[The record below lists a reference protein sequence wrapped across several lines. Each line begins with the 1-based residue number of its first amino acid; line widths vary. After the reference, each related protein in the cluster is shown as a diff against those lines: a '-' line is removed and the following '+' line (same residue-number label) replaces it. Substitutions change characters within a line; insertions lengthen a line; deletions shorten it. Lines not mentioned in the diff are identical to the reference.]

1 MPRPWRVRPHLR
13 YLITESGVNPREVK
27 LHQRVHAAPET
38 RPFLNADVVL
48 CLQTIVFRT
57 DWEDV
62 YDVLLA
68 EREAF
73 TDAVRRQ
80 LDGEQAAVENL
91 WPDLANLPDSLF
103 EYLDS
108 PADHQLLTEHS
119 LDQYIHSVE
128 ATRSTQTGFAEAYRS
143 LGKLRGI
150 LRTFES
156 APSPE
161 SRSELRTEFAKEA
174 RELRRAVSHASR
186 GSVGAALQS
195 DIAELSRP
203 PEYHPGGPD
212 SEALSELDGWHRS
225 SGPLLTRVQNRLRDM
240 RRFTGVGATSA

>member
-108 PADHQLLTEHS
+108 PADHQCSPSIPSTS
-119 LDQYIHSVE
+119 TSTASKRPAQPRRASPRR
-128 ATRSTQTGFAEAYRS
+128 TGRSASCEGFFERS
-143 LGKLRGI
+143 RAH
-150 LRTFES
+150 RPPNRDRSFEPS
-156 APSPE
+156 SPRRRENFGARCRMHPGAPS
-161 SRSELRTEFAKEA
+161 
-174 RELRRAVSHASR
+174 
-186 GSVGAALQS
+186 G
-195 DIAELSRP
+195 
-203 PEYHPGGPD
+203 
-212 SEALSELDGWHRS
+212 
-225 SGPLLTRVQNRLRDM
+225 
-240 RRFTGVGATSA
+240 

>member
-73 TDAVRRQ
+73 PDAV
-80 LDGEQAAVENL
+80 
-91 WPDLANLPDSLF
+91 F

-161 SRSELRTEFAKEA
+161 S
-174 RELRRAVSHASR
+174 
-186 GSVGAALQS
+186 
-195 DIAELSRP
+195 
-203 PEYHPGGPD
+203 
-212 SEALSELDGWHRS
+212 
-225 SGPLLTRVQNRLRDM
+225 
-240 RRFTGVGATSA
+240 